1 MEDES
6 RTIERQSGSPSS
18 DLERSLSPPLPTVL
32 ERLRARTPARILAGR
47 AGAAYRTKTWLELRR
62 DHAAAKDAVCAEL
75 DLAGDLGEAFVAE
88 WGLFEVT
95 TMART
100 KEEFLLR
107 PDLGRTLD
115 DAARSAIAGRCPSG
129 VDFQVAIAD
138 GLSAAAV
145 RAQVPAL
152 LPMLAAEASRRG
164 WRFGQPFFI
173 RHGRVG
179 VLNDLGEILD
189 PAVAVLLVGERPGLA
204 TAESLSA
211 YMAYRPGAGHDDARR
226 NLISNIHARGIL
238 PDRAAHRIAEFAEQM
253 IRLATSGVAIKEQGT
268 AVAALTREPSA
279 KDKLASSTG

>member
-6 RTIERQSGSPSS
+6 RTIERQSDGPVS
-18 DLERSLSPPLPTVL
+18 DPERSLSPPWSTVL
-32 ERLRARTPARILAGR
+32 ERLRARTPARILTGR
-47 AGAAYRTKTWLELRR
+47 AGGSYRTKTWLELRR

-107 PDLGRTLD
+107 PDLGRSLD

-145 RAQVPAL
+145 RAQVRAL
-152 LPMLAAEASRRG
+152 LPMLAADAGRRG

-211 YMAYRPGAGHDDARR
+211 YMAYRPRAGHDDSRR

-238 PDRAAHRIAEFAEQM
+238 PDQAAHRIALLAEQM
-253 IRLATSGVAIKEQGT
+253 IQLATSGVAIKEQGAAAT
-268 AVAALTREPSA
+268 ALTKEPPI
-279 KDKLASSTG
+279 KDRLESSTG

>member
-1 MEDES
+1 MEDET
-6 RTIERQSGSPSS
+6 RTIERQSGGPGS
-18 DLERSLSPPLPTVL
+18 DLERSLSTVL
-32 ERLRARTPARILAGR
+32 ERIRARTPARILAGR
-47 AGAAYRTKTWLELRR
+47 AGGAYRTKTWLELRH

-75 DLAGDLGEAFVAE
+75 DLVGDLGETFVAE

-100 KEEFLLR
+100 KAEFLLR
-107 PDLGRTLD
+107 PDLGRSLD
-115 DAARSAIAGRCPSG
+115 DMARSTIAGRCPSG

-152 LPMLAAEASRRG
+152 LPLLAAEAERRG

-179 VLNDLGEILD
+179 VLNDLGEVLD
-189 PAVAVLLVGERPGLA
+189 PAVVVLLVGERPGLA

-211 YMAYRPGAGHDDARR
+211 YMAYRPRAGHDDARR

-238 PDRAAHRIAEFAEQM
+238 PDQAAHRIAQLAEQM
-253 IRLATSGVAIKEQGT
+253 IRLGTSGVAIKEQGT
-268 AVAALTREPSA
+268 AVAALTIKATINDTLES
-279 KDKLASSTG
+279 